1 MQGAENDSELLQN
14 SAIFGGSVL
23 HGEPVTLRPSEES
36 LQQLIGPS
44 QGHGF
49 GGAGP
54 NYQGESGTGPG
65 FGNGG
70 SGMQMKSD
78 PASAMPPIQ
87 LPPGFPN
94 WPSTSSGAGGQQ
106 LNGFNNGQHH
116 AANIHG
122 ASNSLPNGGHNSA
135 PGPSHV
141 RHNSD
146 ASSSGVGA
154 AASSMAGIRQGTGG
168 PNKSRY
174 RGVSYDKKKRKWR
187 VQIKVATLGKSGVSV
202 GYYDTEEAAAR
213 AYDRAAIGLLGRNH
227 SAITTNFPLHEY
239 DKEPVPQLIG
249 KTREEV
255 KATLKSE
262 RAKVPR
268 RRFSSRQRTSRFMGV
283 GSSNRKNQWQARILV
298 HGKVTHLGYYET
310 EEEAARVYDRVSI
323 SLHGAH
329 AQTNYPVS
337 EYEGQDCGEFQGL
350 AREELQRALGVKP
363 MDKSSQYRGVSKKKG
378 KWEAKVM
385 VNRKWAYRELFDS
398 EEEAARAYDDAVWRL
413 KPKEAKSYINFKE
426 RYSAER
432 MRTTGKPR
440 SARQLHQRGSQ
451 HSSDSPHGAAS
462 SPSAS
467 MGSGGNG
474 NGSGIGRS
482 LPPLAPPS
490 PGEVAMASGS
500 GGRMLRAS
508 DLVRA
513 NSTAS
518 TEEPA
523 LMRRHS
529 SSTGGLPSSLLQGF
543 GNTRA
548 PSPASS
554 EEALFRGHLMG
565 VPLPGQ
571 GGRTGSP
578 VSSTDDALARA
589 NGLPGL
595 LPPQA
600 QDSATS
606 KNALPK
612 SASTSHLG
620 TLKQMPPGPMNMGYF
635 PDGSFIPLGVPEE
648 GQPSAYQPGQMP
660 HGLRMLR
667 TMSTPHIAM
676 SQGSPMQ
683 PGMVPYDMY
692 SMGNPS
698 APGQGAFMMPPS
710 SSYAASSMP
719 YGAMPGGFDAPP
731 GVMRMRHSVSAIDL
745 PQSGGMQGAGNFQQQ
760 QSFPM
765 YGLGAPMAPLTDLQ
779 HLSSPRASQAAAQM
793 GSGGMMVRVGS
804 EQHLIS
810 DHPQQHM
817 GRTPS
822 DASYPGLTGSP
833 SHRPYSPG
841 GGMPSPLIGG
851 LNSSLGSRTQSGL
864 SAGEAGTPRSRSG
877 LPPHPLSPVASPGR
891 QGRPQLPP
899 HSAPHQQFP
908 ADMQV
913 DAASGENPFTTGT
926 MQQQQQQQQQQL
938 PDQGQHQMPQLPQ
951 NTPMTFTMVMPG
963 SMSAQDE
970 RMGGMPRS
978 LSSSHLPMQY
988 RSPGIIQFSG
998 GMASIPPAQW
1008 MGAGQSMGQDGSAGA
1023 AAAPSWRCDYNLPS
1037 GQLTGMGQRSASASN
1052 LAAMNLPPGEWF
1064 GAQDQLQ
1071 NGASLVKSASVSSLG
1086 HLCTQYRAQPFTARL
1101 PTLHADKPS
1110 DGLGPDPTPNSLD
1123 ANTSLLDELAESA
1136 MVTDGNG
1143 MEGCPSPLRAVQIG
1157 GEDLTMFDGTNP
1169 PDGSEFLLDPDLT
1182 PDDA

>member
-1 MQGAENDSELLQN
+1 MFGA
-14 SAIFGGSVL
+14 SVL
-23 HGEPVTLRPSEES
+23 HGQPVTLQVPE
-36 LQQLIGPS
+36 
-44 QGHGF
+44 GHGF
-49 GGAGP
+49 GGAGSSFREDTGMG
-54 NYQGESGTGPG
+54 QGM
-65 FGNGG
+65 GG
-70 SGMQMKSD
+70 SSAMQMKSD
-78 PASAMPPIQ
+78 PAAAMPPIQ

-94 WPSTSSGAGGQQ
+94 WPSSNSGAGGQQ
-106 LNGFNNGQHH
+106 LNGMGNGQHS
-116 AANIHG
+116 AAGMHG
-122 ASNSLPNGGHNSA
+122 AGSALPNGGHA
-135 PGPSHV
+135 GPSHA
-141 RHNSD
+141 RHNSSGD
-146 ASSSGVGA
+146 ASSSGAGA
-154 AASSMAGIRQGTGG
+154 AAGSMPAIRQGTGG

-323 SLHGAH
+323 SLHGPH
-329 AQTNYPVS
+329 AQTNYPAV

-432 MRTTGKPR
+432 MRTAGKPR
-440 SARQLHQRGSQ
+440 QSRQLLQRGSQ
-451 HSSDSPHGAAS
+451 HSSDSPQGAAS

-467 MGSGGNG
+467 HGSGGNG
-474 NGSGIGRS
+474 NGNGAGAFGRT
-482 LPPLAPPS
+482 LPPLS
-490 PGEVAMASGS
+490 PASAGEVGMGRASS
-500 GGRMLRAS
+500 GRMLRAS
-508 DLVRA
+508 DL
-513 NSTAS
+513 
-518 TEEPA
+518 
-523 LMRRHS
+523 
-529 SSTGGLPSSLLQGF
+529 GF
-543 GNTRA
+543 GNTRP
-548 PSPASS
+548 PSPGSS

-571 GGRTGSP
+571 GGRAGSP

-589 NGLPGL
+589 NGMPGL
-595 LPPQA
+595 PPAQAQA

-606 KNALPK
+606 KNSLPK

-620 TLKQMPPGPMNMGYF
+620 GLSQMPPGPMNMGYF
-635 PDGSFIPLGVPEE
+635 PDGSFIPLGPPGE
-648 GQPSAYQPGQMP
+648 GQPNAYKPGQMLP
-660 HGLRMLR
+660 GLRMLR

-676 SQGSPMQ
+676 SQGAPLQ
-683 PGMVPYDMY
+683 PGMAPYSMY
-692 SMGNPS
+692 SMDNPS
-698 APGQGAFMMPPS
+698 APGQGPYMMPPPG
-710 SSYAASSMP
+710 YVTSSMP
-719 YGAMPGGFDAPP
+719 FGAMHDGYDAPP
-731 GVMRMRHSVSAIDL
+731 GAMRMRHSASATEL
-745 PQSGGMQGAGNFQQQ
+745 PRSGGMQGGSGSFPQQ

-779 HLSSPRASQAAAQM
+779 HLSSPRASQSAGQLAA
-793 GSGGMMVRVGS
+793 SGGMMVRVGS

-817 GRTPS
+817 GRAPS
-822 DASYPGLTGSP
+822 DTPYPGQSGSP
-833 SHRPYSPG
+833 SHRPYSPSPG
-841 GGMPSPLIGG
+841 SMPSPLIGG
-851 LNSSLGSRTQSGL
+851 LNSSLGLRSHSSL
-864 SAGEAGTPRSRSG
+864 SVGEAGAPRARAG
-877 LPPHPLSPVASPGR
+877 LPPHPPSPAASPSHR
-891 QGRPQLPP
+891 SRAQLPA
-899 HSAPHQQFP
+899 HSAPHQQP
-908 ADMQV
+908 PSDMQV
-913 DAASGENPFTTGT
+913 DAASDEKPFAMEA
-926 MQQQQQQQQQQL
+926 MQQQQG
-938 PDQGQHQMPQLPQ
+938 PDQSQNGQAQMPPLPQ
-951 NTPMTFTMVMPG
+951 NAPLTFTIMP
-963 SMSAQDE
+963 AQDQG
-970 RMGGMPRS
+970 MGGMPRS
-978 LSSSHLPMQY
+978 LSMSQLPMQY

-998 GMASIPPAQW
+998 GMTVPSSIPASQW
-1008 MGAGQSMGQDGSAGA
+1008 MGSGQEMAQEGAAGA
-1023 AAAPSWRCDYNLPS
+1023 AAAWRCDYSLPS

-1052 LAAMNLPPGEWF
+1052 LAAMNLPHGDWF
-1064 GAQDQLQ
+1064 GSQDQLQ

-1086 HLCTQYRAQPFTARL
+1086 HLCKQYRAQPFTATL
-1101 PTLHADKPS
+1101 PTLHADKPA
-1110 DGLGPDPTPNSLD
+1110 DGMGADPSSNQLD
-1123 ANTSLLDELAESA
+1123 ANSSLLDDLAGSA
-1136 MVTDGNG
+1136 MVADGNG
-1143 MEGCPSPLRAVQIG
+1143 MEGCESPLRAVQIG
-1157 GEDLTMFDGTNP
+1157 GEDLTMFDGSNP
-1169 PDGSEFLLDPDLT
+1169 GEADGTEFLLDPDLT
-1182 PDDA
+1182 A